1 MEQTM
6 MAVRLFEHGG
16 PEVLKYI
23 EAPIPDIGPD
33 DVLLRVHATAVNSWD
48 LRYRSGNLPQ
58 PLPGRPAWPLPF
70 QLGRDAAGEIVA
82 TGENVTRSRVGD
94 RVVQLPHPPCRNCA
108 LCVRGLEN
116 LCVDTAYPGHQ
127 VFGGYAQYVA
137 RRQDAVLPIPDGVDY
152 ETAAATMWT
161 YTTPLNCA
169 RQAPV
174 GPGDTVVITGASG
187 GMAIACAQLARLS
200 GATVIGTT
208 TKPDRDEALRKLG
221 YDHIV
226 HSTDP
231 RMPAEVRELTHGLGA
246 DAVWD
251 CVGGNDFFQLS
262 LACTRLGGTV
272 IVLGTPTDQG
282 SRLELDA
289 LALIGQ
295 QVKIASV
302 RGATLRDQQLCLE
315 LLADKKI
322 TPIIDRA
329 YPLEDAAE
337 AHTYLESQRQTG
349 KVILLP

>member
-1 MEQTM
+1 
-6 MAVRLFEHGG
+6 V
-16 PEVLKYI
+16 
-23 EAPIPDIGPD
+23 
-33 DVLLRVHATAVNSWD
+33 
-48 LRYRSGNLPQ
+48 
-58 PLPGRPAWPLPF
+58 PF

-82 TGENVTRSRVGD
+82 TGENVTRWSLGD
-94 RVVQLPHPPCRNCA
+94 RAVQLPHPPCRNCA
-108 LCVRGLEN
+108 LCVRGLGN
-116 LCVDTAYPGHQ
+116 LCIDTAYPGHQ
-127 VFGGYAQYVA
+127 VFGGYAQYVV
-137 RRQDAVLPIPDGVDY
+137 RRQDAILPIPDGVDF

-174 GPGDTVVITGASG
+174 GPGDTMVITGTSG
-187 GMAIACAQLARLS
+187 GMAIACAQLAKLS

-208 TKPDRDEALRKLG
+208 TKPHRDEALRKLG

-231 RMPAEVRELTHGLGA
+231 RLPAQVRELTRGLA

-262 LACTRLGGTV
+262 LSCIRLGGTV

-289 LALIGQ
+289 LALIGG
-295 QVKIASV
+295 QVRIASV

-315 LLADKKI
+315 LLADGKI
-322 TPIIDRA
+322 NPIIDRA
-329 YPLEDAAE
+329 FPLAE
-337 AHTYLESQRQTG
+337 AAQAHAYLESQRQTG
-349 KVILLP
+349 KVLLLP

>member
-1 MEQTM
+1 M
-6 MAVRLFEHGG
+6 
-16 PEVLKYI
+16 
-23 EAPIPDIGPD
+23 
-33 DVLLRVHATAVNSWD
+33 D
-48 LRYRSGNLPQ
+48 L
-58 PLPGRPAWPLPF
+58 
-70 QLGRDAAGEIVA
+70 
-82 TGENVTRSRVGD
+82 
-94 RVVQLPHPPCRNCA
+94 H
-108 LCVRGLEN
+108 
-116 LCVDTAYPGHQ
+116 H
-127 VFGGYAQYVA
+127 
-137 RRQDAVLPIPDGVDY
+137 
-152 ETAAATMWT
+152 
-161 YTTPLNCA
+161 PLNCA

-187 GMAIACAQLARLS
+187 GMAIACAQLAKLS

-208 TKPDRDEALRKLG
+208 TKADHDEALTKLG

-231 RMPAEVRELTHGLGA
+231 RLPAQVRELTHGLGA

-295 QVKIASV
+295 QVTIASV
-302 RGATLRDQQLCLE
+302 RGATLRDQQLCLQ

-329 YPLEDAAE
+329 YPLEQAAQ
-337 AHTYLESQRQTG
+337 AHTYLESHRQTG
-349 KVILLP
+349 KVLLLP

>member
-1 MEQTM
+1 M
-6 MAVRLFEHGG
+6 
-16 PEVLKYI
+16 
-23 EAPIPDIGPD
+23 
-33 DVLLRVHATAVNSWD
+33 
-48 LRYRSGNLPQ
+48 
-58 PLPGRPAWPLPF
+58 
-70 QLGRDAAGEIVA
+70 
-82 TGENVTRSRVGD
+82 
-94 RVVQLPHPPCRNCA
+94 QLPHPPCRNCA

-116 LCVDTAYPGHQ
+116 LCIDTAYPGHQ
-127 VFGGYAQYVA
+127 VFGGYAQYVV
-137 RRQDAVLPIPDGVDY
+137 RRQDAILPIPGGVDF

-187 GMAIACAQLARLS
+187 GMAIACAQLAKLS

-226 HSTDP
+226 HYTDTRLP
-231 RMPAEVRELTHGLGA
+231 EQVRELTHGLGA

-262 LACTRLGGTV
+262 LSCIRLGGTV

-289 LALIGQ
+289 LALIGG
-295 QVKIASV
+295 QVRIASV

-315 LLADKKI
+315 LLAAGKI
-322 TPIIDRA
+322 NPIIDRT
-329 YPLEDAAE
+329 YPLAEAAE
-337 AHTYLESQRQTG
+337 AHSYLESQRQIG
-349 KVILLP
+349 KVLLMP